1 MVPEV
6 PEGRATDRQRAA
18 MALDGHRIGPNSVF
32 VQIAPRVEARPQP
45 RRLLGSVGV
54 HSLA

>member
-1 MVPEV
+1 MGEKWKKYLSEP
-6 PEGRATDRQRAA
+6 RKK
-18 MALDGHRIGPNSVF
+18 
-32 VQIAPRVEARPQP
+32 APRVEARTLP